1 MSRLALA
8 RAVVAAIALGTA
20 GCATLPSGHPAP
32 RDPFERFNRSVF
44 RMNTALDHA
53 VFRPIACGSQR
64 VPGPI
69 WTGVGNFVSNL
80 FYPITLVNDL
90 LQGKFPDTLNDV
102 ARLAINTTVGVGGVL
117 DPATAMHLA
126 RNYEDFGVTLGKWGV
141 PSGPYLMLPIL
152 GPSTLRDAIG
162 MAPQAYAY
170 IVIPGAAIG
179 LGLYGTDLIQS
190 RAELLPAD
198 RLVESAY
205 DPYAFER
212 NIYLQRRDF
221 WVNGDTEPLSATG
234 DPSRADS
241 CH

>member
-1 MSRLALA
+1 MSRLASA
-8 RAVVAAIALGTA
+8 RAVVAAIALGIA

-44 RMNTALDHA
+44 RMNAALDHA
-53 VFRPIACGSQR
+53 VFRPIACRSLKL
-64 VPGPI
+64 PGAI
-69 WTGVGNFVSNL
+69 STGISNFISNL
-80 FYPITLVNDL
+80 FYPITTANDA
-90 LQGKFPDTLNDV
+90 LQGKLHDTATDV
-102 ARLAINTTVGVGGVL
+102 ARLVLNTTVGIGGVF
-117 DPATAMHLA
+117 DPATAVHLA
-126 RNYEDFGVTLGKWGV
+126 RNYEDFGITLGKWGV

-212 NIYLQRRDF
+212 SIYLQRRDF
-221 WVNGDTEPLSATG
+221 WVNGDIKPLSATG
-234 DPSRADS
+234 DPPRTSS
-241 CH
+241 CP